1 MIVSAHNCL
10 GTTFVLFSFCKFCQ
24 IEICGRYCYEKT
36 RITLPKVALRSA
48 EMGRNCGLL
57 LIKMDRLSL
66 SKVIQEN
73 EQLFADAGIP
83 LADIAKA
90 PFKLPS
96 TSALASPLAKFL
108 AANPPPV
115 GAE

>member
-1 MIVSAHNCL
+1 MDLLHN
-10 GTTFVLFSFCKFCQ
+10 
-24 IEICGRYCYEKT
+24 RYCYEKT

-115 GAE
+115 GTE